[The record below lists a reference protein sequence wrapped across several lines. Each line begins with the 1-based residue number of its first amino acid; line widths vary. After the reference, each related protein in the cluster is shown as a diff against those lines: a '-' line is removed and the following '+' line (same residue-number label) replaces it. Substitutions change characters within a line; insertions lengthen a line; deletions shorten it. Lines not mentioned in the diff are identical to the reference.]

1 MNGLEFLV
9 EENRFY
15 FDDTDGENLAEI
27 TMSPAGTFKIID
39 HTWVDDSLRGQG
51 IAAKLVKRVVDD
63 AREKGY
69 KILPLCPFAK
79 GEFDRKPEYH
89 DVLKG

>member
-1 MNGLEFLV
+1 MDFSK

-15 FDDTDGENLAEI
+15 LDDKNGENIAEI
-27 TMSPAGTFKIID
+27 TMSPTSETLKIID
-39 HTWVDDSLRGQG
+39 HTWVDESLRGQG
-51 IAAKLVKRVVDD
+51 VAARLVEEVVND

-79 GEFDRKPEYH
+79 SEFERKSEYA
-89 DVLKG
+89 DVLKQS

>member
-1 MNGLEFLV
+1 MEFLV

-15 FDDTDGENLAEI
+15 FDDAEGKNVAEI
-27 TMSPAGTFKIID
+27 TMSPAGSFKIID

-51 IAAKLVKRVVDD
+51 VAAKLVKRVVDD

-69 KILPLCPFAK
+69 KVLPLCPFAK
-79 GEFDRKPEYH
+79 GEFDKKTEYH
-89 DVLKG
+89 DVLKNA

>member
-1 MNGLEFLV
+1 MDFLR

-15 FDDTDGENLAEI
+15 LDDANGENIAEI
-27 TMSPAGTFKIID
+27 TMSPTSETLKIID

-51 IAAKLVKRVVDD
+51 VAAKLVEAVVND

-79 GEFDRKPEYH
+79 SEFERKSEYA
-89 DVLKG
+89 DVLKQS